1 MNLIT
6 LSGRITKDL
15 QLNYTQ
21 SGSPYCRFGLAVDRV
36 LSKEK
41 KEQAQ
46 KQGQATADFLNCVA
60 WGKQAEYLCNYT
72 AKGKKVLVQGSIQ
85 TGSYTNQNGQKIYT
99 TDILTNRIEIIEFF
113 NNTNSQTEQTEEY
126 KPFGCF
132 DELPYQEAN
141 DQELP
146 F

>member
-1 MNLIT
+1 MNNVILT
-6 LSGRITKDL
+6 GRITKDL
-15 QLNYTQ
+15 QLSYTQ
-21 SGSPYCRFGLAVDRV
+21 SGSPYCRFSLAVDRGM
-36 LSKEK
+36 SKEK
-41 KEQAQ
+41 KQQAEA
-46 KQGQATADFLNCVA
+46 QGQATADFINCVA

-85 TGSYTNQNGQKIYT
+85 TGSYTNQNGQKVYT
-99 TDILTNRIEIIEFF
+99 TDILTNRIEIIEFV
-113 NNTNSQTEQTEEY
+113 NNTNSQNEEY

-141 DQELP
+141 DEELP

>member
-1 MNLIT
+1 MNLVT

-15 QLNYTQ
+15 QLSYTQ
-21 SGSPYCRFGLAVDRV
+21 NGTVYCRFSLAVDRGM
-36 LSKEK
+36 SKEK
-41 KEQAQ
+41 KQQAEE
-46 KQGQATADFLNCVA
+46 QGQATADFINCVA

-85 TGSYTNQNGQKIYT
+85 TGSYTNQNGQKVYT
-99 TDILTNRIEIIEFF
+99 TDILTNRIEIIEFV
-113 NNTNSQTEQTEEY
+113 NNTNSQTEEY